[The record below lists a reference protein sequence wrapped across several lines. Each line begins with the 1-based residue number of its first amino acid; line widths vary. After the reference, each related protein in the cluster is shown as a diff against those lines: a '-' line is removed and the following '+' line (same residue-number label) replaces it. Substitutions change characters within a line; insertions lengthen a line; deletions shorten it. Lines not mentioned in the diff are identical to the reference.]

1 MHNKYNLKILV
12 TTGLYLNTKK
22 IYKINNI
29 NMSILISQ
37 ILRLDMKERIIVG
50 EIYRASLNFK

>member
-22 IYKINNI
+22 IYNINNI
-29 NMSILISQ
+29 NIPILVLQ

>member
-1 MHNKYNLKILV
+1 MYNKYNLKILV

-29 NMSILISQ
+29 NMPILVSQ
-37 ILRLDMKERIIVG
+37 ILRLDIKERIIVG